1 MSQTDLESVLE
12 IYRRLGARLVE
23 LSERSEARA
32 PSDADVAVGAL
43 EFLRL
48 ERAALLESGA
58 EFDDPDMELTDQWRR
73 RTQERVDAAR
83 QAIEAVQESDERSYL
98 LYILVEA
105 IRMLTPDERND
116 CHFVFVGRQNQVT
129 FFIPIDLANS
139 RS

>member
-23 LSERSEARA
+23 LSARSEARA

-83 QAIEAVQESDERSYL
+83 ETIEGVQEPDVRSYL

-105 IRMLTPDERND
+105 IL
-116 CHFVFVGRQNQVT
+116 
-129 FFIPIDLANS
+129 DLSSA
-139 RS
+139 RR